1 MSSEYVAK
9 TSLNL
14 DRLKIFEW
22 MNFLRR
28 QGNSGKLSW
37 QKFHNCLACEFTG
50 HYACK
55 NAEMNLKSTSTN
67 GFNFRIINSLMA
79 SWGYA
84 WPGLTV
90 TPLGDLIFM
99 HHKNSLFRV
108 HLTLT
113 NIQLTPK
120 RSYIIYNLNQT
131 INLYSTIQLRE
142 RLSDF
147 REK

>member
-1 MSSEYVAK
+1 MLPK
-9 TSLNL
+9 LLWIWTDWKSLNG
-14 DRLKIFEW
+14 W
-22 MNFLRR
+22 TFLEDIYIKFRETE
-28 QGNSGKLSW
+28 LAE
-37 QKFHNCLACEFTG
+37 FHNCLACEFTG

-120 RSYIIYNLNQT
+120 RSNIIYNLNQT